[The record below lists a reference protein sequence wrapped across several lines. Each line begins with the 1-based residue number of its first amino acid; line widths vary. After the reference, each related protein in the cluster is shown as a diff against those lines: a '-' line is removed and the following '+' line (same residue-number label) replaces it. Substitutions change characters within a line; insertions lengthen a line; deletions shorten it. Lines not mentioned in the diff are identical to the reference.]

1 MRVYVQQM
9 GEYRSRQDVTA
20 LGGAVA
26 ENAVV
31 EQVIG
36 FAVVFTEKRRIEGL

>member
-1 MRVYVQQM
+1 MYFQQM
-9 GEYRSRQDVTA
+9 GEYRSGQDVAA
-20 LGGAVA
+20 LWSTVA

-36 FAVVFTEKRRIEGL
+36 FAVMFTEKRRVEGL